1 MTPANEQLLERI
13 AAALE
18 RIADNMDAAKVLEER
33 RRKKAARQ
41 ARYRASRNA
50 VASTVDAAE
59 RNEEGK
65 EENPPCTPLKEK
77 GEEEKKDTP
86 QRVRARNDGFD
97 ALFDRFWQAY
107 PGPRKTDKRKCRAK
121 FAAILRDCDEPE
133 AMLRRIL
140 DGIDRWRKS
149 RDWSEDGGDYIC
161 APLVWLN
168 NERWDAEVKPAK
180 PRTPCLDPKAAAFER
195 LRSEAEERKRRAAAL
210 ARALES
216 EVRHDD

>member
-77 GEEEKKDTP
+77 GEEEKKELP
-86 QRVRARNDGFD
+86 SPRAHARGFVPPTVDEVTAYCRERRSPVDPVAFWNFYASKGWMIGRNRMKNWRCAVVTWERD
-97 ALFDRFWQAY
+97 ANRQPFR
-107 PGPRKTDKRKCRAK
+107 GT
-121 FAAILRDCDEPE
+121 
-133 AMLRRIL
+133 
-140 DGIDRWRKS
+140 
-149 RDWSEDGGDYIC
+149 
-161 APLVWLN
+161 AP
-168 NERWDAEVKPAK
+168 
-180 PRTPCLDPKAAAFER
+180 LDPKAAAFER
-195 LRSEAEERKRRAAAL
+195 QRAEAEERKRRAAEL
-210 ARALES
+210 ARRLDEEGGA
-216 EVRHDD
+216 R

>member
-1 MTPANEQLLERI
+1 MQTPLERI

-18 RIADNMDAAKVLEER
+18 RIADSMDAAKVLEER
-33 RRKKAARQ
+33 RARDRSRKRTACRHSAEFPR
-41 ARYRASRNA
+41 
-50 VASTVDAAE
+50 TE

-86 QRVRARNDGFD
+86 QRVRAREDGFD